1 MAFDY
6 LYINKV
12 VVVPTATTT
21 FTANNEMFCVS
32 QTPSLSSFKVEDIK
46 EEWTKRKESIS
57 GNRVIDVAK

>member
-1 MAFDY
+1 
-6 LYINKV
+6 
-12 VVVPTATTT
+12 
-21 FTANNEMFCVS
+21 MFCVS